1 MKNKVTV
8 IGAGNVGASCGL
20 LLAMKNIADV
30 VLIDIPAMENP
41 TKGKALDIAQA
52 AATLGFD
59 ARVTGGSDYAM
70 TAGSDIVVLTAGL
83 ARKPGMDRLDLLRKN
98 ADIVKTCIESAA
110 KYSPNC
116 KIIVVTNPIDVM
128 VFHAWKV
135 CGFPAERV
143 FGQAG
148 VLDSSRYAAFVSME
162 MNTSIR
168 EISAMVMGGHGDSMV
183 PLPRFTTVA
192 GVPITELV
200 PADKIAAMNART
212 AKGGGEIV
220 QLLGTGSA
228 YYAPAASTVKM
239 VAAVLQDTKA
249 VMPCSVL
256 LKGQYGIKDV
266 FVGVPVKLGARG
278 VEEVLELP
286 LTQDELAALRKSA
299 EIYVKSIAEL

>member
-8 IGAGNVGASCGL
+8 IGAGNVGATCGL
-20 LLAMKNIADV
+20 LLAMRNLCDV

-52 AATLGFD
+52 AATLGFEG
-59 ARVTGGSDYAM
+59 RVTGGSDYAM
-70 TAGSDIVVLTAGL
+70 SEGSDIVVLTAGL

-98 ADIVKTCIESAA
+98 ADIVKDCVENAV
-110 KYSPNC
+110 KHSPDC

-128 VFHAWKV
+128 VYHAWKI

-148 VLDSSRYAAFVSME
+148 VLDSSRYATFVSME

-168 EISAMVMGGHGDSMV
+168 EISAMVLGGHGDSMV

-192 GVPITELV
+192 GVPITELL
-200 PADKIAAMNART
+200 PAERIAAMNERT

-249 VMPCSVL
+249 ILPCSTL
-256 LKGQYGIKDV
+256 LSGQYGISDV

-278 VEEVLELP
+278 VEEILELP
-286 LTQDELAALRKSA
+286 LKPDELSALQKSA
-299 EIYVKSIAEL
+299 AIYVKSIAEL